1 MPGKSENMNYYEE
14 NLSRLIRHFE
24 RGCKMDCFRKL
35 GLEVEHFIVDK
46 STGKSVSYYGERGV
60 EAILREMEGQYP
72 HSYYEGNHLL
82 GLYNSDYS
90 LSLEPAA
97 QLEISVN

>member
-1 MPGKSENMNYYEE
+1 MNYYEE

-24 RGCKMDCFRKL
+24 RGCKMDCFQKL

-60 EAILREMEGQYP
+60 EAILREIRAVC
-72 HSYYEGNHLL
+72 
-82 GLYNSDYS
+82 
-90 LSLEPAA
+90 AA
-97 QLEISVN
+97 CPGERSITNI